1 MNYFL
6 LVLVLPFFLGACTTL
21 SHSPESKPLYFK
33 DGVTQVQVKFDEDE
47 KALVGGEVTA
57 LNKECVTR
65 YVKDREK
72 LSCLRKLAGI
82 GRIVGIN
89 NQVATVEFT
98 AGAIFPDTEYEVLTG
113 EVTK

>member
-1 MNYFL
+1 VNYFL
-6 LVLVLPFFLGACTTL
+6 LVLVLPFFLSACTTL

-57 LNKECVTR
+57 LNKECVIR
-65 YVKDREK
+65 SYRGRER

-82 GRIVGIN
+82 GRIVGMN
-89 NQVATVEFT
+89 NQVATVEFK
-98 AGAIFPDTEYEVLTG
+98 AGAILPETEYEVLNG

>member
-6 LVLVLPFFLGACTTL
+6 LFLVLPFFLGACTTL
-21 SHSPESKPLYFK
+21 PHSPESRPVYFK
-33 DGVTQVQVKFDEDE
+33 DGVTQVQVKFDEDD

-65 YVKDREK
+65 YFKGRERV
-72 LSCLRKLAGI
+72 SCIRKLAGI
-82 GRIVGIN
+82 GRVVGIN
-89 NQVATVEFT
+89 NQVSTVEFT
-98 AGAIFPDTEYEVLTG
+98 TGAILPDTEYEVLKG